1 MRNNYSAISFLM
13 AVFFALKNNIES
25 VMIYKRFQTIKW
37 HKIKHRFGCLGVR
50 TQKYQVRKVWNDE

>member
-25 VMIYKRFQTIKW
+25 VMIYK
-37 HKIKHRFGCLGVR
+37 KISNN
-50 TQKYQVRKVWNDE
+50 QMAQN